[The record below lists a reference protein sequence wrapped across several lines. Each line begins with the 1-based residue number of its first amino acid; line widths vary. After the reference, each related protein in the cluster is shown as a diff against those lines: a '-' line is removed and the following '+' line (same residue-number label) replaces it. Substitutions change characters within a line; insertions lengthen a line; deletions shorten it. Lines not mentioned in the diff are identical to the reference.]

1 MKFNNIILKKEDHI
15 ATLVLNRPDKLNA
28 FNREMEDELSQA
40 LADVAGD
47 DDIRVMVLAGA
58 GSAFCSGG
66 DVSEPIAEVYGGS
79 VQNISTTL
87 HHVYRGAVLQLYN
100 MDIPTIAMVNGVAA
114 GLGFDLSL
122 ACDLRLGSENARF
135 VVAFTRVGLTPAAGG
150 AWLLPRIVGLSK
162 AAELIFTADFLE
174 ADEAERLG
182 VLNKLV
188 PSSELG
194 KETMALAKRISRN
207 SPLANRLAKLQLRKG
222 LQTDLET
229 ALELGA
235 TCQAICLTSA
245 EHQERLAAF
254 QNRK

>member
-1 MKFNNIILKKEDHI
+1 MKSDIILKKEDHI
-15 ATLVLNRPDKLNA
+15 ATLILNRPDKLNA
-28 FNREMEDELSQA
+28 FTRPMEEEMSRA

-47 DDIRVMVLAGA
+47 GDIRVMVLTGA
-58 GSAFCSGG
+58 GQAFCSGG
-66 DVSEPIAEVYGGS
+66 DISESVTEVYGGS
-79 VQNISTTL
+79 VPNISTTL
-87 HHVYRGAVLQLYN
+87 HQVYRDVVLRLYN

-122 ACDLRLGSENARF
+122 ACDLRVGSEKARF

-150 AWLLPRIVGLSK
+150 AWLLPRVVGLSK

-174 ADEAERLG
+174 AEEAERLG

-188 PSSELG
+188 PSSELE
-194 KETMALAKRISRN
+194 KETMALAERISRN
-207 SPLANRLAKLQLRKG
+207 SPLANRLAKLQLHKG

-229 ALELGA
+229 ALEVGA
-235 TCQAICLTSA
+235 ACQAICITSA
-245 EHQERLAAF
+245 EHQEKLAAF